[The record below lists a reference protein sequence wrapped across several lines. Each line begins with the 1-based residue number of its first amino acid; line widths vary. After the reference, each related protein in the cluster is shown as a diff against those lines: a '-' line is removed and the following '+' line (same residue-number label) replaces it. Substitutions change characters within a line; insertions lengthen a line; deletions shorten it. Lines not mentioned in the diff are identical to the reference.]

1 MVAGPTVLV
10 SPVLDRTN
18 TGDEVIDLRRAD
30 ETEVDADALVRTII
44 DQYAPAMYRVAMSI
58 VRDGALAEDVVQE
71 SVMKAWQSAA
81 SFRGDS
87 SLKSWAVRIAHN
99 TAISTLRKRREEL
112 RDPALMPEQASAMTL
127 DRQVQGKMMVDQM
140 WAALADMDE
149 LTKTIV
155 VLRELESM
163 SYEEI
168 AQTLDLPL
176 PTVKTRLF
184 RARRLLSIALKEW
197 E

>member
-1 MVAGPTVLV
+1 
-10 SPVLDRTN
+10 
-18 TGDEVIDLRRAD
+18 
-30 ETEVDADALVRTII
+30 
-44 DQYAPAMYRVAMSI
+44 
-58 VRDGALAEDVVQE
+58 
-71 SVMKAWQSAA
+71 MKAWQSAA

-112 RDPALMPEQASAMTL
+112 RDPALMPEQVSAMTL

>member
-10 SPVLDRTN
+10 SPVLDRT
-18 TGDEVIDLRRAD
+18 TAVGEVIDLRRAD

-44 DQYAPAMYRVAMSI
+44 DQYAPAMYRVAVSI

-112 RDPALMPEQASAMTL
+112 RDPALMPEQVSAMTL

>member
-44 DQYAPAMYRVAMSI
+44 DQYAPAMYRVAVSI

-112 RDPALMPEQASAMTL
+112 RDPALMPEQVSAMTL

-140 WAALADMDE
+140 WAALAEMDE